1 MKYMTFR
8 ASCSFA
14 GIANMLAQFGV
25 DTEDRT
31 IALGMGLPWLFA
43 RENGSY
49 LAGPMLQS
57 ARWFNLYLHPIGFHL
72 EEQPIPRS
80 QAAEY
85 LRRMNCAMLGLH
97 TGSGKHAVVYLGED
111 HGLLRF
117 LNNKWENSDEPE
129 EFTLSEQELCKR
141 TDDPVMIASLRPI
154 QPKQEDPV
162 PLRRKSC
169 MILRENL
176 ADIQKICE
184 HPATV
189 RELRGNMDSL
199 FRALLLDAITMLE
212 LIGEEALASQFTRLQ
227 VALLAALRLEPEIT
241 IRLGD
246 YLSAAELEEAVEA
259 YIRLIGQ
266 A

>member
-14 GIANMLAQFGV
+14 GIANMLEQFGV
-25 DTEDRT
+25 DTGDRA

-43 RENGSY
+43 WENGSY

-85 LRRMNCAMLGLH
+85 LRQMKCAMLGLH
-97 TGSGKHAVVYLGED
+97 TGNGKHAVVYLGED
-111 HGLLRF
+111 RGLLRF
-117 LNNKWENSDEPE
+117 LNNKWQNSDEPE
-129 EFTLSEQELCKR
+129 EFTLSEQALCEKI
-141 TDDPVMIASLRPI
+141 DDPVMIASVRLI
-154 QPKQEDPV
+154 QPKQEDTIS
-162 PLRRKSC
+162 LRRKSC

-176 ADIQKICE
+176 TDIQKICA

-189 RELRGNMDSL
+189 RELRRKMDSL
-199 FRALLLDAITMLE
+199 FRAILLDAITMLE
-212 LIGEEALASQFTRLQ
+212 LIEEEALAQQFTRLQ
-227 VALLAALRLEPEIT
+227 AALLTALRLEPEIT
-241 IRLGD
+241 ICLGD
-246 YLSAAELEEAVEA
+246 HLSAAELEKAVEA
-259 YIRLIGQ
+259 YIRLIEQ